1 MNIIIKKLDLIDD
14 VKNIIQS
21 FCYYKNG
28 YTIDQIK
35 KINYIKNSRK
45 IDSLR
50 IKIELWTWYKSGLSI
65 QWLKP
70 TKGDSI
76 GYYTSEVDEMR
87 ATAIAFTH
95 KLINKDDFFDLDGRL
110 ADILAIYH

>member
-1 MNIIIKKLDLIDD
+1 MNIIINKLDLIDD
-14 VKNIIQS
+14 IKNVIQS

-28 YTIDQIK
+28 YTVDQIK
-35 KINYIKNSRK
+35 KINNIRDNRK
-45 IDSLR
+45 VDFLR

-70 TKGDSI
+70 TKGGYI

-95 KLINKDDFFDLDGRL
+95 KLITNDEFFDLDGRL